1 MIFVALLFPAAISIL
16 ISYRHS
22 NNPLKICV
30 KSIFEYMV
38 WTIINILLSTSTIV
52 YILGISEVD
61 SNAFNSFPFFTKYVI
76 IALLFAVILPY
87 IVEIIKKYFDIKM
100 DIVENEEEKI

>member
-16 ISYRHS
+16 ISYRRS
-22 NNPLKICV
+22 NNPLKFCV